1 MTVTRYKDREKGIYK
16 KLQSVCLSVHLLTID
31 CQLNFTLRIGRTY
44 TQAHTHANPH
54 TQLNVHKLQMRL
66 YLK

>member
-1 MTVTRYKDREKGIYK
+1 MYMTVTRYKDREKGIYK

-44 TQAHTHANPH
+44 TQAHTQTHTHTH
-54 TQLNVHKLQMRL
+54 TQTHTHN
-66 YLK
+66 